1 MCGFADE
8 TWLKRELGE
17 EKLEHVDWIM
27 LILLGALLGALGQVI
42 RSVMGA
48 YKAISRQKVANKE
61 GAGISGQRLL
71 YSVLGGACA
80 GALAAISLDLVSSG
94 ASTGQLTS
102 EAIGAM
108 LAAGYAG
115 TDFVEGFIRSRIPAT

>member
-1 MCGFADE
+1 MRRIEDE
-8 TWLKRELGE
+8 IHLKIDLGD
-17 EKLEHVDWIM
+17 KMEHVDWIM
-27 LILLGALLGALGQVI
+27 LILLGSLLGALGQVI

-48 YKAISRQKVANKE
+48 YKAVSRQKIADHDNI
-61 GAGISGQRLL
+61 GISGQRLL
-71 YSVLGGACA
+71 YSILGGACA

-94 ASTGQLTS
+94 ASTGQLSS
-102 EAIGAM
+102 EAIGAI